1 MVLVTR
7 MFIGL
12 TGSGLDPSSNNT
24 WRLSVKVGDMVRLQS
39 GTRNHWGLR
48 TGVVVLMEK
57 LPRTDTLE
65 YDWKVLT
72 ETGQAIELGRQ
83 IEVSSELINGI

>member
-1 MVLVTR
+1 M
-7 MFIGL
+7 
-12 TGSGLDPSSNNT
+12 
-24 WRLSVKVGDMVRLQS
+24 KVGDMVRLQS

-57 LPRTDTLE
+57 LPREDALE

-83 IEVSSELINGI
+83 IEISSELINAS

>member
-1 MVLVTR
+1 M
-7 MFIGL
+7 
-12 TGSGLDPSSNNT
+12 
-24 WRLSVKVGDMVRLQS
+24 KVGDMIRLQS

-72 ETGQAIELGRQ
+72 ETGRTIELGRQ
-83 IEVSSELINGI
+83 IEVSSELINAS

>member
-1 MVLVTR
+1 M
-7 MFIGL
+7 
-12 TGSGLDPSSNNT
+12 
-24 WRLSVKVGDMVRLQS
+24 KVGDMVKLPR
-39 GTRNHWGLR
+39 GCRTHWGLR
-48 TGVVVLMEK
+48 TGVVVLMAK

-83 IEVSSELINGI
+83 IETSSELVSAS

>member
-1 MVLVTR
+1 M
-7 MFIGL
+7 
-12 TGSGLDPSSNNT
+12 
-24 WRLSVKVGDMVRLQS
+24 KVGDMIRLQS

-57 LPRTDTLE
+57 LSRSDALE

-72 ETGQAIELGRQ
+72 ETGRTIELGRQ
-83 IEVSSELINGI
+83 IEVSSELINAS